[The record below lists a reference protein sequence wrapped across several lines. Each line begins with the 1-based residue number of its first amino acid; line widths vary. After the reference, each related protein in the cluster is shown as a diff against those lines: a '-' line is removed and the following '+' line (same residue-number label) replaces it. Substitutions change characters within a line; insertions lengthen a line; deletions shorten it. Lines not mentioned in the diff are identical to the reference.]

1 MDAAMTGGITR
12 TTALKGGHMTI
23 KSSTTT
29 GGDVGTDSMS
39 GTYGGSETGMNG
51 GQHPLAEAGQEATQS
66 VGMLAE
72 RATGLGFQQADKA
85 RTQAADGLEQV
96 TESIRRVSMDL
107 EAEQPQIAGV
117 VTTAA
122 DQAERIAEY
131 LRTTDA
137 RQILNTVEDVA
148 RRQPLIFLGGAF
160 VLGLAA
166 SRLLKA
172 AGGPTSRTGSY
183 GMSSDG
189 TTAHQWSGGGYE
201 ATGPGSMGTN
211 GFSDTRIDEGI

>member
-1 MDAAMTGGITR
+1 MTTR
-12 TTALKGGHMTI
+12 TSGTI
-23 KSSTTT
+23 A
-29 GGDVGTDSMS
+29 DEIGTDPMS
-39 GTYGGSETGMNG
+39 GTYAETDGMNG

-72 RATGLGFQQADKA
+72 RATGLGLQQADKA
-85 RTQAADGLEQV
+85 REQAANGLEQV

-107 EAEQPQIAGV
+107 EGEQPQIANV

-122 DQAERIAEY
+122 DQAERVAEY

-137 RQILNTVEDVA
+137 RQIISSVEDVA

-172 AGGPTSRTGSY
+172 AGGQTGSTGPS
-183 GMSSDG
+183 GMSG
-189 TTAHQWSGGGYE
+189 TMRGQQWSNGYE
-201 ATGPGSMGTN
+201 ATGPGAVGTN
-211 GFSDTRIDEGI
+211 GFSADARIDEGI

>member
-1 MDAAMTGGITR
+1 
-12 TTALKGGHMTI
+12 MTI
-23 KSSTTT
+23 KSSTTM
-29 GGDVGTDSMS
+29 GDDITTEPMS
-39 GTYGGSETGMNG
+39 GAYGESETGMNG

-85 RTQAADGLEQV
+85 RTTAADGIEQV

-107 EAEQPQIAGV
+107 ESEQPQIASV

-122 DQAERIAEY
+122 DQAERVAEY

-137 RQILNTVEDVA
+137 RQILSTVEDVA

-172 AGGPTSRTGSY
+172 AGGQTSSTGSY
-183 GMSSDG
+183 GMASQRMAG
-189 TTAHQWSGGGYE
+189 QQWSGGGYE
-201 ATGPGSMGTN
+201 ATGPGAIGTN

>member
-1 MDAAMTGGITR
+1 MTAR
-12 TTALKGGHMTI
+12 
-23 KSSTTT
+23 SSTSTIDETVTT
-29 GGDVGTDSMS
+29 DALTTESGGTGT
-39 GTYGGSETGMNG
+39 GQ
-51 GQHPLAEAGQEATQS
+51 QHPLAEAGQEATQS
-66 VGMLAE
+66 VGVLAE
-72 RATGLGFQQADKA
+72 RATNLGFQQADRAK
-85 RTQAADGLEQV
+85 TQAADGLEQI

-107 EAEQPQIAGV
+107 ETEQPQIASV

-166 SRLLKA
+166 SRFIKA
-172 AGGPTSRTGSY
+172 AGGP
-183 GMSSDG
+183 
-189 TTAHQWSGGGYE
+189 SGGTGYGLQGGYQQSGYGQDWTRAGYE
-201 ATGPGSMGTN
+201 ATGPGGMGTN
-211 GFSDTRIDEGI
+211 GMTGDDRIGEGI

>member
-1 MDAAMTGGITR
+1 MTTR
-12 TTALKGGHMTI
+12 ASGTI
-23 KSSTTT
+23 A
-29 GGDVGTDSMS
+29 DEIGTDPMS
-39 GTYGGSETGMNG
+39 GRYAETDGGMNG

-66 VGMLAE
+66 VGMLAG
-72 RATGLGFQQADKA
+72 RATDLGLQQADKA
-85 RTQAADGLEQV
+85 REQAATGLEQV

-107 EAEQPQIAGV
+107 EGEQPQIANV

-122 DQAERIAEY
+122 DQAERVAEY

-137 RQILNTVEDVA
+137 RQILSTVEDVA

-172 AGGPTSRTGSY
+172 AGGQTGSTGRS
-183 GMSSDG
+183 GMTSG
-189 TTAHQWSGGGYE
+189 TSGQWSTGYD
-201 ATGPGSMGTN
+201 ATGPGAVGTN

>member
-1 MDAAMTGGITR
+1 MTT
-12 TTALKGGHMTI
+12 
-23 KSSTTT
+23 KSSTTMA
-29 GGDVGTDSMS
+29 GDIGTDPMS
-39 GTYGGSETGMNG
+39 GTYGESESGMNG

-85 RTQAADGLEQV
+85 RTTAADGIEQV
-96 TESIRRVSMDL
+96 TESIRRVSMDI
-107 EAEQPQIAGV
+107 ESEQPQIASV

-122 DQAERIAEY
+122 DQAERVAEY

-172 AGGPTSRTGSY
+172 ASGGQTGSTSSH
-183 GMSSDG
+183 GMSG
-189 TTAHQWSGGGYE
+189 QQWSTGYE
-201 ATGPGSMGTN
+201 ATGPGAVGTN

>member
-1 MDAAMTGGITR
+1 MTTKTSI
-12 TTALKGGHMTI
+12 ADEI
-23 KSSTTT
+23 
-29 GGDVGTDSMS
+29 GTDPMS
-39 GTYGGSETGMNG
+39 GTYSETDGGMNT

-107 EAEQPQIAGV
+107 ETEQPQIANV

-122 DQAERIAEY
+122 DQAERVAEY

-137 RQILNTVEDVA
+137 RQILHTVEDVA
-148 RRQPLIFLGGAF
+148 RKQPLIFLGGAF

-172 AGGPTSRTGSY
+172 AGGQSSQ
-183 GMSSDG
+183 GMSQSTSG
-189 TTAHQWSGGGYE
+189 QQWSAGYE
-201 ATGPGSMGTN
+201 ATGPGAMGTN
-211 GFSDTRIDEGI
+211 GLSSDARIDEGI

>member
-1 MDAAMTGGITR
+1 MTTK
-12 TTALKGGHMTI
+12 TTMADEI
-23 KSSTTT
+23 
-29 GGDVGTDSMS
+29 GTDPMS
-39 GTYGGSETGMNG
+39 GTYSETDAGMST

-107 EAEQPQIAGV
+107 ETDQPQIANV

-122 DQAERIAEY
+122 DQAERVAEY

-137 RQILNTVEDVA
+137 RQILSTVEDVA
-148 RRQPLIFLGGAF
+148 RKQPLIFLGGAF

-172 AGGPTSRTGSY
+172 AGGQKESTGSY
-183 GMSSDG
+183 GMTG
-189 TTAHQWSGGGYE
+189 QQGGQQWSTGYE
-201 ATGPGSMGTN
+201 ATGPGAMGTN
-211 GFSDTRIDEGI
+211 GFSNDARIDEGI